1 MYYNFYV
8 FLIILATISPFAAYN
23 RTTILSKI
31 DIQDEVT
38 IMSVS
43 LLVIY
48 LLIKIVSKKDMIPK
62 IDNSTMMY
70 LIVNSILA
78 SISLYLG
85 GMILIKENTFKFK
98 SLQKGVYLII
108 LVMVSCCIYEQ
119 KFNYKIFIGIILLI
133 IGSYLIDQNI

>member
-31 DIQDEVT
+31 DIQDEIT

-62 IDNSTMMY
+62 IDKKKRVFRSNNESFRSFKTKNSRYVIDLRLLESSKMMP
-70 LIVNSILA
+70 
-78 SISLYLG
+78 
-85 GMILIKENTFKFK
+85 
-98 SLQKGVYLII
+98 
-108 LVMVSCCIYEQ
+108 
-119 KFNYKIFIGIILLI
+119 
-133 IGSYLIDQNI
+133 